1 VAVRTRREQRLRDA
15 LFLAVGLATIGVV
28 LVSYGLGVF
37 DNFERQSVDARFSV
51 RGDRKAPQDVV
62 VVGIDAKTFTDL
74 NVRWPFSRTLHARVI
89 DRIARDDPLAI
100 AYDVQFSEY
109 GTVAED
115 NALGLA
121 IQRHPDKVVLATTEV
136 DPTSHAP
143 NLIFDP
149 AALNAIGA
157 RVGDSNFVPDPGDVI
172 RKVPYGV
179 DGLQTFALVAAEV
192 ARGQRIP
199 PSALGGK
206 NAWID
211 FAGGSGTVREIPFSR
226 VERGRVPRGTFRD
239 KVVVVGATAPSLQD
253 IHATSVSPAM
263 PGPEVQANAVETAL
277 HGFPL
282 RSAPAWLNV
291 LLIVLLGLLAPALS
305 LRLGLAASMSASLLT
320 GTAFVVGNQAAFE
333 HGRVVVFTYPL
344 ASLTLSSVGTLVNS
358 YVVAAFERE
367 RVRDVFSR
375 FVPETVVDQ
384 VLARAGQDLRLG
396 GEEVETTV
404 LFSDLR
410 GFTSSAEHLG
420 AAAVIDVLNMYLG
433 EMSDAILGH
442 GGTLVSYMGDG
453 IYALFGAPIPQA
465 DHADRALAAAREMLE
480 VRLPRFN
487 AWMQETGHGSGYR
500 MGVGLNTGTVM
511 SGQVGHERRV
521 EYTAVGDTV
530 NTASRI
536 EGMTKGQPYMLFVA
550 ESTYALLAKPPP
562 ELVFVDEFDIRGRE
576 QKLKIWGFEPPP
588 VEAEAPA
595 AAPAPAPTAVPDA
608 PPQVEPV

>member
-1 VAVRTRREQRLRDA
+1 MRTRREQRLRDA
-15 LFLAVGLATIGVV
+15 LFLAVGFVTITVV

-37 DNFERQSVDARFSV
+37 DSFERQSVDARFSV
-51 RGDRKAPQDVV
+51 RGAKKVPRDIV
-62 VVGIDAKTFTDL
+62 VVGIDAKTFSDL
-74 NVRWPFSRTLHARVI
+74 NLRWPFSRRLHAQAI
-89 DRIARDDPLAI
+89 DRIAKDGPKAI

-121 IQRHPDKVVLATTEV
+121 IQRHPGKVVLATTEV
-136 DPTSHAP
+136 DPKSHLA
-143 NLIFDP
+143 NLIFGPD
-149 AALNAIGA
+149 ALKAIGA
-157 RVGDSNFVPDPGDVI
+157 RVGDSNFVPDPGNVI
-172 RKVPYGV
+172 RKVPYEV
-179 DGLQTFALVAAEV
+179 DGLETFALVTADV
-192 ARGQRIP
+192 ALGHRIP
-199 PSALGGK
+199 RTQLGGRR
-206 NAWID
+206 AWID
-211 FAGGSGTVREIPFSR
+211 FVGGAGRVREIPFSQ
-226 VERGRVPRGTFRD
+226 VVQGRVPAGTFRG

-253 IHATSVSPAM
+253 IHATSAAAAM
-263 PGPEVQANAVETAL
+263 PGPEVQANAIETAL

-282 RSAPAWLNV
+282 RSAPQWLNV
-291 LLIVLLGLLAPALS
+291 LLIVLFGLMAPALS
-305 LRLGLAASMSASLLT
+305 LRFGLLVSMSAALVT
-320 GTAFVVGNQAAFE
+320 AAAFVVGNQLAFD
-333 HGRVVVFTYPL
+333 HGRVLVFTYPL
-344 ASLTLSSVGTLVNS
+344 AALVLSSVGTLVNY

-384 VLARAGQDLRLG
+384 VLMRAGEDLRLG

-404 LFSDLR
+404 MFSDLR

-433 EMSDAILGH
+433 EMSDAILDH
-442 GGTLVSYMGDG
+442 GGTLLSYMGDG
-453 IYALFGAPIPQA
+453 IYAVFGAPIPQD

-500 MGVGLNTGTVM
+500 MGVGLNTGAVM
-511 SGQVGHERRV
+511 SGNVGHERRV

-550 ESTYALLAKPPP
+550 ESTYALLQDPPR
-562 ELVFVDEFDIRGRE
+562 ELVFVEEFEVRGRE
-576 QKLKIWGFEPPP
+576 QKLKIWGFEPAPA
-588 VEAEAPA
+588 EAEAHEPA
-595 AAPAPAPTAVPDA
+595 RAPEPVPEA